1 MAVHH
6 MAESESPLP
15 TRVLLVED
23 DATYARVLRGALIF
37 GRTGPW
43 EVEICGRLASALV
56 RLAAGGIDAV
66 LLDMGLPDTDG
77 VAGIQDMCSAFPAV
91 PVLVLT
97 ATEDDALGV
106 AAVQAGAQD
115 YLVKGQV
122 ETNLLPRAIRY
133 AIERKRNA
141 DALRQL
147 EKAVHTMQLGVTI
160 TDTAGVILYVNQ
172 AEAEMHGYTV
182 DEMRGRNARSLSPRE
197 DWRTLPPR
205 DLLHVRRWKRER
217 VRHRKDGTTF
227 PVQLM
232 SDLVTDAAGRA
243 LGLVT
248 TCEDISDRKAAQEAL
263 RISEERYALAVR
275 GTNDGLWDWDL
286 LTGRVYFSPR
296 WKAMVG
302 AEEDAVTDSPD
313 EWLSRLHPEDA
324 ARVRAKMDAHLAGRT
339 TRFEDEH
346 RLLHR
351 DGSYRWFLSRGFA
364 ARTADGKPYRMA
376 GAQTDTTDRRSYDA
390 LTGLANRAL
399 FVERVTEALGRASR
413 HARSSFA
420 VLFIDLD
427 HFKAVND
434 IHGHAAG
441 DLLLIEV
448 ARRLE
453 TCVRPGDTV
462 ARLGGDEFAV
472 LVARLDDGTDATL
485 VADRVQD
492 EMRLPATIGDISI
505 RPGASIG
512 IAVSHAGYQAPAE
525 VLRDAD
531 AAMYRAKADGRGRW
545 EVFDQAMRERVAAR
559 LRLQDDLRRAAGS
572 GEFRVH
578 YHPVVDLASGA
589 LTGLEASLRWR
600 GLLIPVDVLS
610 MAEEAGWIVRIGAWL
625 LREVCVQAG
634 AWHARRPDAAGLRV
648 SVTVAR
654 VQLERSELVREMT
667 EILRD
672 SGLPPRALTIE
683 VTEDT
688 ILAATETVQG
698 NFAGLE
704 ALGVG
709 VVLDRFG
716 SGDAS
721 LRALRRYPLQAVQLD
736 SALVA
741 TLEGDAS
748 AASLVPAIVRL
759 ASAVGL
765 PVGARGI
772 ETEAQAAAL
781 RAAGCTFGQGALFS
795 DALDACAAEA
805 LLASPSPWRRGP
817 VAAAPD
823 GKPR

>member
-1 MAVHH
+1 M
-6 MAESESPLP
+6 SDTPLP

-23 DATYARVLRGALIF
+23 DPTYARVLRGTLLFSGAGL
-37 GRTGPW
+37 W
-43 EVEICGRLASALV
+43 EVEVCGRLGSALA
-56 RLAAGGIDAV
+56 RLATGGVDAV
-66 LLDMGLPDTDG
+66 ILDMGLPDAEG
-77 VAGIQDMCSAFPAV
+77 VAGVQDVCSAFPAV

-97 ATEDDALGV
+97 ATEDEALGL

-122 ETNLLPRAIRY
+122 ETSLLPRSIRY
-133 AIERKRNA
+133 AIERKRTS

-160 TDTAGVILYVNQ
+160 TDAGGAILYVNQ
-172 AEAEMHGYTV
+172 AEADMHGYAV
-182 DEMRGRNARSLSPRE
+182 QELMGRDARSLSPRE
-197 DWRTLPPR
+197 DWHPLPPR
-205 DLLHVRRWKRER
+205 DLLQVRRWKRER

-232 SDLVTDAAGRA
+232 SDLVTDAAGRP

-248 TCEDISDRKAAQEAL
+248 TCEDITERRQAQEAL
-263 RISEERYALAVR
+263 RVSEERYALAVR

-286 LTGRVYFSPR
+286 VSGRVYFSAR

-302 AEEDAVTDSPD
+302 GDDESVTDSPD
-313 EWLSRLHPEDA
+313 EWFSRLHPEDA
-324 ARVRAKMDAHLAGRT
+324 ARVRAKLDAHLEGRT

-351 DGSYRWFLSRGFA
+351 DGSYRWFMSRGFA
-364 ARTADGKPYRMA
+364 ARNADGKAYRMA

-399 FVERVTEALGRASR
+399 FIERVTEALSRGRR
-413 HARSSFA
+413 RARSFFA
-420 VLFIDLD
+420 VLFVDLD

-453 TCVRPGDTV
+453 MCVRPGDTI

-472 LVARLDDGTDATL
+472 LVARMEDAEDATS
-485 VADRVQD
+485 VADRIQK
-492 EMRLPATIGDISI
+492 EMTAPVAIGSGSVC
-505 RPGASIG
+505 PGASIG
-512 IAVSHAGYQAPAE
+512 IALSHSGYETAAE
-525 VLRDAD
+525 LLRDAD

-559 LRLQDDLRRAAGS
+559 LQLQDDLRQAADS

-578 YHPVVDLASGA
+578 YHPIVELPSGA
-589 LTGLEASLRWR
+589 LGGFEASFRWR
-600 GLLIPVDVLS
+600 GLIIPVDVLS
-610 MAEEAGWIVRIGAWL
+610 MAEEARWIVRIGAWL
-625 LREVCVQAG
+625 LREACMQAG
-634 AWHARRPDAAGLRV
+634 AWHRRYLALPGLRL
-648 SVTVAR
+648 SVNVAG
-654 VQLERSELVREMT
+654 VQFQRPELVREMT
-667 EILRD
+667 ELLLE
-672 SGLPPRALTIE
+672 SGLPARALTLE
-683 VTEDT
+683 VTEAT
-688 ILAATETVQG
+688 VLSETETAQA

-721 LRALRRYPLQAVQLD
+721 LRALRRYALYAVKLD

-741 TLEGDAS
+741 TLEGNAA
-748 AASLVPAIVRL
+748 AASMVPAIVQL
-759 ASAVGL
+759 ASALGL
-765 PVGARGI
+765 PVGASGI
-772 ETEAQAAAL
+772 ETAVQAEAL
-781 RAAGCTFGQGALFS
+781 RVVGCTFGQGVWFS
-795 DALDACAAEA
+795 GALDASGAEA
-805 LLASPSPWRRGP
+805 LLAAPSPWRMRTAS
-817 VAAAPD
+817 AAGAA
-823 GKPR
+823 KPH

>member
-1 MAVHH
+1 MSDAPV
-6 MAESESPLP
+6 A

-23 DATYARVLRGALIF
+23 DPTYARVLRSTLIF
-37 GRTGPW
+37 GTAGPW
-43 EVEICGRLASALV
+43 EVEVCGRMASALA
-56 RLAAGGIDAV
+56 RLATGGVDAV
-66 LLDMGLPDTDG
+66 LLDMGLPDADG
-77 VAGIQDMCSAFPAV
+77 VAGVHDMCSAFPSV

-97 ATEDDALGV
+97 ATEDDAVGL

-122 ETNLLPRAIRY
+122 ETNFLPRSIRY

-141 DALRQL
+141 DALRRL

-160 TDTAGVILYVNQ
+160 TDAAGKILYVNQ
-172 AEAEMHGYTV
+172 AEADMHGYEV
-182 DEMRGRNARSLSPRE
+182 AEMVGRDARSLSPRE
-197 DWRTLPPR
+197 DWHPLPPR
-205 DLLHVRRWKRER
+205 DLLQVRRWKRER
-217 VRHRKDGTTF
+217 IRHRKDGTTF

-232 SDLVTDAAGRA
+232 SDLVTDSGGRP

-248 TCEDISDRKAAQEAL
+248 TCEDITERRQAQEAL
-263 RISEERYALAVR
+263 RVSEERYALAVR

-286 LTGRVYFSPR
+286 RTGRVYFSPR

-302 AEEDAVTDSPD
+302 ADEDLVTDSPD
-313 EWLSRLHPEDA
+313 EWFSRLHPEDA
-324 ARVRAKMDAHLAGRT
+324 ARVRARLDAHLEGRT

-364 ARTADGKPYRMA
+364 ARTGDGKPYRMA

-399 FVERVTEALGRASR
+399 FVERVSEALGRASR
-413 HARSSFA
+413 RARSFFA
-420 VLFIDLD
+420 VLFVDLD

-453 TCVRPGDTV
+453 MCVRPGDTV

-472 LVARLDDGTDATL
+472 LVARMEDAADATR
-485 VADRVQD
+485 VAERIQQ
-492 EMRLPATIGDISI
+492 EMRAPVAIGAGSV

-512 IAVSHAGYQAPAE
+512 IALSHSGYESPAE
-525 VLRDAD
+525 LLRDAD

-578 YHPVVDLASGA
+578 YHPIVELSSG
-589 LTGLEASLRWR
+589 LLGGFEASLRWR
-600 GLLIPVDVLS
+600 GLIIPVDVLS
-610 MAEEAGWIVRIGAWL
+610 MAEEAGWIVRIGSWL
-625 LREVCVQAG
+625 LREACMQAG
-634 AWHARRPDAAGLRV
+634 AWHRRYLAVPGLRV
-648 SVTVAR
+648 SVNVAA
-654 VQLERSELVREMT
+654 VQFQRPELVREMT
-667 EILRD
+667 EVLLE
-672 SGLPPRALTIE
+672 SGLPASALTLE
-683 VTEDT
+683 VTE
-688 ILAATETVQG
+688 ATVLSETEAVKA

-704 ALGVG
+704 TLGVG

-716 SGDAS
+716 AGDAS
-721 LRALRRYPLQAVQLD
+721 LRALRRYALHAVKLD
-736 SALVA
+736 SAMVA
-741 TLEGDAS
+741 TLDGDAA
-748 AASLVPAIVRL
+748 AASLVPAIVQL
-759 ASAVGL
+759 ASALGL
-765 PVGARGI
+765 PVGASGI
-772 ETEAQAAAL
+772 ETRGQAEAL
-781 RAAGCTFGQGALFS
+781 RGVGCTFGQGVFFS
-795 DALDACAAEA
+795 DALEASAAEA
-805 LLASPSPWRRGP
+805 LLASPAPWHTRP
-817 VAAAPD
+817 LAVAGAA
-823 GKPR
+823 KPH